1 MIVLNTISTQG
12 VLTGLGMTK
21 KNIRI
26 VNKLKGCG
34 DCGIVG
40 VGINSMTSNLEKL
53 TIQNNP
59 IKRKTIKFL

>member
-12 VLTGLGMTK
+12 VITGLGMTK

-26 VNKLKGCG
+26 VNKLKGCN
-34 DCGIVG
+34 DCGMVG
-40 VGINSMTSNLEKL
+40 VGINNLTSNMEKL
-53 TIQNNP
+53 AVKNNP